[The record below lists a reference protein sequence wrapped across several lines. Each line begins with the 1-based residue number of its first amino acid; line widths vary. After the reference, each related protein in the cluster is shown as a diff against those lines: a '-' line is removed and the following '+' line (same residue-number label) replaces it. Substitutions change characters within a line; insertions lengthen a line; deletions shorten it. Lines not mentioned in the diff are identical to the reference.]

1 MGLVR
6 INKAHIARH
15 MTIDRPN
22 FKINYVAVTVFLRSM
37 GEINRVIAIA
47 QHHVCGQ
54 QTPAMMVDV
63 VMGNILA
70 ATSYRAE
77 KIDLNDSVAAMQ
89 KPDRQ
94 IVNLLQYFWIRKIA
108 SGSIVQEISV
118 QAKLLDRRLCF
129 VMGVISIWIIDE
141 SLR

>member
-1 MGLVR
+1 MVGFGQTVIGVFCDIR
-6 INKAHIARH
+6 G
-15 MTIDRPN
+15 
-22 FKINYVAVTVFLRSM
+22 KINC
-37 GEINRVIAIA
+37 VIAIA
-47 QHHVCGQ
+47 RHHARGQ

-70 ATSYRAE
+70 TTPYRAE

-89 KPDRQ
+89 KRDRQ
-94 IVNLLQYFWIRKIA
+94 IVNLLQHFWIRKIVP
-108 SGSIVQEISV
+108 GSIVQEIPV
-118 QAKLLDRRLCF
+118 QAKLLDRWLRF

>member
-1 MGLVR
+1 
-6 INKAHIARH
+6 
-15 MTIDRPN
+15 MTIDLLN
-22 FKINYVAVTVFLRSM
+22 FKINYVAVTDFVRSM
-37 GEINRVIAIA
+37 GEINCVIAIA
-47 QHHVCGQ
+47 RHHARGQ

-70 ATSYRAE
+70 ATPYRAE

-89 KPDRQ
+89 KRDRQ
-94 IVNLLQYFWIRKIA
+94 IVNLLQHFWIRKITP
-108 SGSIVQEISV
+108 GSIVQEILV
-118 QAKLLDRRLCF
+118 QAKLLDRRLRF